1 MSSAVPR
8 TVPELQAAL
17 AAGLAPDFVFF
28 WNAGPP
34 TTPPGSD
41 CLSQWYMA
49 PFEVE
54 GVRYLTA
61 EHFMM
66 AAKARHFHDEAT
78 LAAILAADHPSEAKK
93 LGREVQNFN
102 SAEWAT
108 VRYERVVQGNLAKF
122 TQNPALRDFLV
133 QTNPQILV
141 EASPEDKIWGIG
153 LTQEDA
159 RATQPAEWL
168 GLNLMGFALM
178 EVRHRLLSR
187 KLADK
192 WLEQDNALTRTFHFP
207 DFKTAFAF
215 MTDVAAVAERLD
227 HHPWMASEYRTVEFR
242 LRTHDAGNTVTK
254 RDHRL
259 AAEIDMLA
267 KQYAVD

>member
-1 MSSAVPR
+1 MPSAVPR
-8 TVPELQAAL
+8 TVPELQAAM
-17 AAGLAPDFVFF
+17 AAGSVPAFLFF

-41 CLSQWYMA
+41 CLSQWYAA
-49 PFEVE
+49 PFEVD

-66 AAKARHFHDEAT
+66 AAKARHFHDETT
-78 LAAILAADHPSEAKK
+78 LAAILAAEHPSEAKK
-93 LGREVQNFN
+93 LGREVQDFD
-102 SAEWAT
+102 SAAWAL

-122 TQNPALRDFLV
+122 TRNPALRDFLV

-153 LTQEDA
+153 LAQEDA
-159 RATQPAEWL
+159 RATQPDEWP

-178 EVRHRLLSR
+178 AVRHQLLSPA
-187 KLADK
+187 LTDG
-192 WLEQDNALTRTFHFP
+192 WLEQDNALTRTYIFP

-227 HHPWMASEYRTVEFR
+227 HHP
-242 LRTHDAGNTVTK
+242 
-254 RDHRL
+254 
-259 AAEIDMLA
+259 
-267 KQYAVD
+267 